1 MSYQTPHIDWE
12 VESEQL
18 KEMNYMTLEK
28 FEDLVDL
35 LDISNSQEDN
45 IERMLHQVKEEFS
58 HKPDSQIP
66 LFSVPNKIGSSVYIT
81 VRSKTINNSMLCL
94 TDRWYRVE
102 LGLRGRVEIDLHKWE
117 ETKSEFYRM
126 MF

>member
-1 MSYQTPHIDWE
+1 MSYQTPQIDWD
-12 VESEQL
+12 VENKQL

-28 FEDLVDL
+28 FEKLVDL
-35 LDISNSQEDN
+35 LDVSNSQEHN
-45 IERMLHQVKEEFS
+45 IERMLDQVKEEFS
-58 HKPDSQIP
+58 RKPDSQIP
-66 LFSVPNKIGSSVYIT
+66 LFSVPNKIGSSVYVT

-102 LGLRGRVEIDLHKWE
+102 LGLRGKVEIDLHKWE

>member
-1 MSYQTPHIDWE
+1 MSYQTPHIDWQ

-28 FEDLVDL
+28 FEELIDL
-35 LDISNSQEDN
+35 LDVSNSQERN
-45 IERMLHQVKEEFS
+45 INNMLDQVKEEFS
-58 HKPDSQIP
+58 RKPDSQIP
-66 LFSVPNKIGSSVYIT
+66 LFSVPNKIGSSVYVT

-102 LGLRGRVEIDLHKWE
+102 LGLRGKVQIDLHEWD
-117 ETKSEFYRM
+117 ETKSELYTM